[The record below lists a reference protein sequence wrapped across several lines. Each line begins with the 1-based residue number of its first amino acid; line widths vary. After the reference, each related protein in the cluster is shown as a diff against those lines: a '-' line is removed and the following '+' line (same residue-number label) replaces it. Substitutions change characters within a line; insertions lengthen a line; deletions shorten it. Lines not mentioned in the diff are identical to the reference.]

1 MHIAPG
7 LSRTEVAA
15 QDFLT
20 AARVIRANNAHTCS
34 LNHHWTKPTTYLEWA
49 RRGFSDADDYGLAN
63 AITYAKRAACCRID
77 RLIHNY
83 HLQRLHRAS
92 FPKKIQTLERIGIN
106 IPSVIQELIIDP
118 RNELE
123 HDYVPADAG
132 TARHALDIA
141 TLFLTATDS
150 VDSQES
156 IIALNVNMLY
166 GHAFNLKNGEERVTF
181 NGWSK
186 GATGTMLFMDIFAE
200 PQTAKIV
207 DGEHQEVRYVELAK
221 FTRQEAIELAS
232 ILRGHYSLQNRGS
245 SGASQ
250 FFYTEIKR
258 LAGF

>member
-1 MHIAPG
+1 MVAPG

-20 AARVIRANNAHTCS
+20 AAGAIRANNANTCS
-34 LNHHWTKPTTYLEWA
+34 LNRHWTKPATYLEWA
-49 RRGFSDADDYGLAN
+49 RRGFRDADDYGLAN

-92 FPKKIQTLERIGIN
+92 FPEKIQMLERIGIK
-106 IPSVIQELIIDP
+106 IPGIIQELIINP

-123 HDYVPADAG
+123 HDYVFGDVE
-132 TARHALDIA
+132 TARRALDIA
-141 TLFLTATDS
+141 MLFLTATDS

-156 IIALNVNMLY
+156 IIALNWNMLY
-166 GHAFNLKNGEERVTF
+166 THPFNLKTGEERVTF

-186 GATGTMLFMDIFAE
+186 GAMLFMDIFAE

-207 DGEHQEVRYVELAK
+207 DGEHREVRYIQLAK
-221 FTRQEAIELAS
+221 FTRQEAIELAR
-232 ILRGHYSLQNRGS
+232 ILHGHYSLQNRAS
-245 SGASQ
+245 SGGSP
-250 FFYTEIKR
+250 FFYTELRR
-258 LAGF
+258 LAGL

>member
-1 MHIAPG
+1 MQIAPA

-20 AARVIRANNAHTCS
+20 AARAIRANNANTCS
-34 LNHHWTKPTTYLEWA
+34 LNRTWTKPATYPEWA
-49 RRGFSDADDYGLAN
+49 RCGFREGDEYGLAN

-83 HLQRLHRAS
+83 HLQRLHRGS
-92 FPKKIQTLERIGIN
+92 FPEKIQALERIGIG

-123 HDYVPADAG
+123 HDYVPADAV
-132 TARHALDIA
+132 TARRALDIA
-141 TLFLTATDS
+141 TLFLSATDS
-150 VDSQES
+150 VESQES
-156 IIALNVNMLY
+156 IIALNMNMLY
-166 GHAFNLKNGEERVTF
+166 THPFNLKTGEERVTF

-186 GATGTMLFMDIFAE
+186 GAMLFMDIFAE

-207 DGEHQEVRYVELAK
+207 DGEHGELRYVELAK

-232 ILRGHYSLQNRGS
+232 VLHSHYSLQNRGS
-245 SGASQ
+245 SGASP
-250 FFYTEIKR
+250 FFYSEIKR
-258 LAGF
+258 LAGL

>member
-7 LSRTEVAA
+7 LSRTEIAA

-20 AARVIRANNAHTCS
+20 AARAIRANNANTCS
-34 LNHHWTKPTTYLEWA
+34 LNRHWTKPATYLEWA
-49 RRGFSDADDYGLAN
+49 RRGFRDADDYGLAN

-92 FPKKIQTLERIGIN
+92 FPEKIQALERIGID
-106 IPSVIQELIIDP
+106 IPSVIQELIINP

-132 TARHALDIA
+132 TARRALDIA
-141 TLFLTATDS
+141 MLFLTATDS

-156 IIALNVNMLY
+156 IIALNMNMLY
-166 GHAFNLKNGEERVTF
+166 THAINHGEERVTF
-181 NGWSK
+181 DGWSK
-186 GATGTMLFMDIFAE
+186 GAMLFMDIFAE

-207 DGEHQEVRYVELAK
+207 DGEHREVRYVELAK

-232 ILRGHYSLQNRGS
+232 ILHGPYSLQNRSG
-245 SGASQ
+245 GASP

-258 LAGF
+258 LAGL

>member
-1 MHIAPG
+1 MHVAPG

-20 AARVIRANNAHTCS
+20 AASAIPATNANTCS
-34 LNHHWTKPTTYLEWA
+34 LNRHWTKPATYLEWA
-49 RRGFSDADDYGLAN
+49 GRGFRDADDYGLAN

-77 RLIHNY
+77 GLIHNY
-83 HLQRLHRAS
+83 HLQRLERAS
-92 FPKKIQTLERIGIN
+92 FPEKIEALEHIGIE
-106 IPSVIQELIIDP
+106 IPSVIQELIINP
-118 RNELE
+118 RNQLE
-123 HDYVPADAG
+123 HDYVPPDAD
-132 TARHALDIA
+132 TARRAWGIA

-156 IIALNVNMLY
+156 IIALNMNMQY
-166 GHAFNLKNGEERVTF
+166 TNAINHREQRVTF

-186 GATGTMLFMDIFAE
+186 GAMLFMDIFAE

-258 LAGF
+258 LAGL

>member
-7 LSRTEVAA
+7 LSRTEIAA

-20 AARVIRANNAHTCS
+20 AARAIRANSANTCS
-34 LNHHWTKPTTYLEWA
+34 LDRHWTKPATYLEWA
-49 RRGFSDADDYGLAN
+49 RRGFRDADNYGLAN
-63 AITYAKRAACCRID
+63 TITYSKRAACCRID

-92 FPKKIQTLERIGIN
+92 FPEKIQTLERIGIN

-156 IIALNVNMLY
+156 IIALNMNMLY
-166 GHAFNLKNGEERVTF
+166 THSINHGEER
-181 NGWSK
+181 
-186 GATGTMLFMDIFAE
+186 
-200 PQTAKIV
+200 
-207 DGEHQEVRYVELAK
+207 
-221 FTRQEAIELAS
+221 
-232 ILRGHYSLQNRGS
+232 
-245 SGASQ
+245 
-250 FFYTEIKR
+250 
-258 LAGF
+258 

>member
-20 AARVIRANNAHTCS
+20 AARAIRGNNANTCS
-34 LNHHWTKPTTYLEWA
+34 LNGHWTKPATYVEWA
-49 RRGFSDADDYGLAN
+49 RRGFRDANDYGLAN

-83 HLQRLHRAS
+83 HLRRLHRGS
-92 FPKKIQTLERIGIN
+92 FPEKIQALERIGID
-106 IPSVIQELIIDP
+106 IPSVIQELIIYP

-123 HDYVPADAG
+123 HDYSPPDAG
-132 TARHALDIA
+132 TARRAVDIA
-141 TLFLTATDS
+141 TLFLTATDA

-156 IIALNVNMLY
+156 IIALNMNILY
-166 GHAFNLKNGEERVTF
+166 AINHGEERVTF

-186 GATGTMLFMDIFAE
+186 GAMLFIDVFAD
-200 PQTAKIV
+200 PQAAKIV
-207 DGEHQEVRYVELAK
+207 DAEHREVRYVELAK
-221 FTRQEAIELAS
+221 FTRQEAIELAR
-232 ILRGHYSLQNRGS
+232 ILHGHYSLQNRGS
-245 SGASQ
+245 SGSSP

-258 LAGF
+258 LAGL

>member
-1 MHIAPG
+1 MHSAPG
-7 LSRTEVAA
+7 LSRIELAA
-15 QDFLT
+15 DDFL
-20 AARVIRANNAHTCS
+20 AAAGAIPANNANTCS
-34 LNHHWTKPTTYLEWA
+34 LNGHWIRPATYLAWA
-49 RRGFSDADDYGLAN
+49 RRGFRDGDDYGLAN

-83 HLQRLHRAS
+83 HLQRLHRGS
-92 FPKKIQTLERIGIN
+92 FPEKIQALERIGIG

-123 HDYVPADAG
+123 HDYVPADAV
-132 TARHALDIA
+132 TARRALDIA
-141 TLFLTATDS
+141 TLFLSATDS

-156 IIALNVNMLY
+156 IIVLNGNMQY
-166 GHAFNLKNGEERVTF
+166 THPFNLKTGEERVSF

-186 GATGTMLFMDIFAE
+186 GAMLFVDIFAE

-207 DGEHQEVRYVELAK
+207 DGEQREVRYVELAK

-232 ILRGHYSLQNRGS
+232 ILHGHYSLQNRGS
-245 SGASQ
+245 SGGSP

-258 LAGF
+258 LAGL